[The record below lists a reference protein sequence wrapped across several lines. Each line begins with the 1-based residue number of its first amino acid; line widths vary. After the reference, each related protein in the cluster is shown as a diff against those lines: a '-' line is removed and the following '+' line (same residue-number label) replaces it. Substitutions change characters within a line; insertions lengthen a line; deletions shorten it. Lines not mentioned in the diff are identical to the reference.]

1 VDPADVGVTHFTKMH
16 MRFKHSLLFL
26 GLAAAGCSTDSSI
39 VIEVQNESDLALQEK
54 PVIINRTEIENGW
67 SEGHFPLV
75 LSASKDTLA
84 AQLDDV
90 DGDGIWDQLFV
101 LVDFNPLE
109 KKKLTLSWIK
119 DEPVFEKRTSVR
131 LGVRDSLNDMV
142 KQKQQDTFLP
152 HELPWTNGYQPYQA
166 DGPMW
171 ENDKAGFRS
180 YLDGRNSKDVF
191 GKKVAYMSPETV
203 GVNAEGLPEDN
214 YHVMADWGRDILS
227 VGNSVGLGGI
237 SLMIED
243 RFRRLGVVN
252 GDSVGNVDSTTFTI
266 YQEGPI
272 RSIANFD
279 YIKWRPLEENRTYN
293 VHEKIEIWPGFHGY
307 KSTVTFD
314 ELKGDETLIVGL
326 VNSRTD
332 KPLTVVY
339 ENDDWA
345 VLATHDKQTY
355 EKEWYLGLAL
365 VVPKKGY
372 LGYIDAPKEGPVSTS
387 YLAKFKMEAGVPIS
401 YYSIACW
408 ELRDPRFTE
417 EKFFFD
423 YLKDFTGQLSA
434 RVNIKVK

>member
-1 VDPADVGVTHFTKMH
+1 M
-16 MRFKHSLLFL
+16 
-26 GLAAAGCSTDSSI
+26 
-39 VIEVQNESDLALQEK
+39 
-54 PVIINRTEIENGW
+54 
-67 SEGHFPLV
+67 
-75 LSASKDTLA
+75 
-84 AQLDDV
+84 
-90 DGDGIWDQLFV
+90 
-101 LVDFNPLE
+101 
-109 KKKLTLSWIK
+109 SWVK

-131 LGVRDSLNDMV
+131 LGVRDSLNDVV

-203 GVNAEGLPEDN
+203 GINAEGLPEDN

-279 YIKWRPLEENRTYN
+279 YIK
-293 VHEKIEIWPGFHGY
+293 
-307 KSTVTFD
+307 
-314 ELKGDETLIVGL
+314 
-326 VNSRTD
+326 
-332 KPLTVVY
+332 LTKY
-339 ENDDWA
+339 
-345 VLATHDKQTY
+345 
-355 EKEWYLGLAL
+355 
-365 VVPKKGY
+365 
-372 LGYIDAPKEGPVSTS
+372 
-387 YLAKFKMEAGVPIS
+387 
-401 YYSIACW
+401 
-408 ELRDPRFTE
+408 
-417 EKFFFD
+417 
-423 YLKDFTGQLSA
+423 
-434 RVNIKVK
+434 